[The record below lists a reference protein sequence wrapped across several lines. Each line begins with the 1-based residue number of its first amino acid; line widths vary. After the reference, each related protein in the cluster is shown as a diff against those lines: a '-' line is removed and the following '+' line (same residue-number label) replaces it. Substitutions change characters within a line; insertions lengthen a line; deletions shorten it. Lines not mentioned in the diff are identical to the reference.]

1 MDLEKSVKN
10 GFSNI
15 YSQYVQN
22 GFPDNW
28 RYVLR
33 TRILVVVVIY
43 SHFKGRSSEET
54 ILYDREVE
62 KIKKRKRRDH
72 PSFQIPPSS
81 SEQPEPLF
89 RLTSYS
95 ILYLAIV
102 TPTNPSFLTFPNQET
117 FPTTSSFPSFGK
129 IPLTTTEQPLPSSVE
144 MMEHVFPV
152 KSLQNPIIP
161 GNEVYGN
168 DLLSVFQQLPK
179 PKRRPGRPKGSKNK
193 VKRAPGEK
201 KKPGRKRKPKSDPIP
216 ESTLSLQLPIS
227 DVSSSMIKSNAMPL
241 DLPLDPEET
250 HSDIVAAKAKE
261 SDLKQSRRKGR
272 VTMRK
277 GKRGTKEAE
286 SLALFPQGD
295 EPVEDPPIEQ
305 LARKGTLKYRNQIR
319 QLVEKHDTEIAAEN
333 EANQKHL
340 FEDNSSFDPNLFLN
354 VKDPQIQTSSR
365 KNSLDTLSFSL
376 VGELDE
382 RYDDRMKTHNLKH
395 LRCVNWIV
403 LS

>member
-152 KSLQNPIIP
+152 KSL
-161 GNEVYGN
+161 
-168 DLLSVFQQLPK
+168 
-179 PKRRPGRPKGSKNK
+179 
-193 VKRAPGEK
+193 
-201 KKPGRKRKPKSDPIP
+201 
-216 ESTLSLQLPIS
+216 
-227 DVSSSMIKSNAMPL
+227 
-241 DLPLDPEET
+241 
-250 HSDIVAAKAKE
+250 
-261 SDLKQSRRKGR
+261 
-272 VTMRK
+272 
-277 GKRGTKEAE
+277 
-286 SLALFPQGD
+286 
-295 EPVEDPPIEQ
+295 
-305 LARKGTLKYRNQIR
+305 
-319 QLVEKHDTEIAAEN
+319 
-333 EANQKHL
+333 
-340 FEDNSSFDPNLFLN
+340 
-354 VKDPQIQTSSR
+354 
-365 KNSLDTLSFSL
+365 
-376 VGELDE
+376 
-382 RYDDRMKTHNLKH
+382 
-395 LRCVNWIV
+395 
-403 LS
+403 